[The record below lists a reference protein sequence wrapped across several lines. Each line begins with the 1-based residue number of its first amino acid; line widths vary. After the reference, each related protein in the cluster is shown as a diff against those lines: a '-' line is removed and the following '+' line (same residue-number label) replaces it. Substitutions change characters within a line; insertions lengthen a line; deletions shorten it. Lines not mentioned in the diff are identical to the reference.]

1 MERDSCEK
9 CLLGNLHTKCSSRLS
24 HLTSSRRTSP
34 ASTAPCSA
42 AHPVSVSP
50 AELCWRAPEGR
61 DEYMPCAARQPS
73 RTLRANKVCRCGA
86 GAGAPFWAGS
96 SLRPPPRARPAPAD
110 GFWSCSPLS
119 SCLRSFPALCSRRW
133 LHRHGQLQHHDAVI
147 VGRRHSLR
155 RYAAFVDSASAAAP
169 DQ

>member
-1 MERDSCEK
+1 MREVPPRE
-9 CLLGNLHTKCSSRLS
+9 LHTKMLFALVPLNQLSSDFTRIDGTVFSGTPCECFACRALLACSGGP
-24 HLTSSRRTSP
+24 RRVH
-34 ASTAPCSA
+34 ALCSTPTEP
-42 AHPVSVSP
+42 HPP
-50 AELCWRAPEGR
+50 RYNR
-61 DEYMPCAARQPS
+61 
-73 RTLRANKVCRCGA
+73 VCRCGA

-110 GFWSCSPLS
+110 GLWSCSPLP

-133 LHRHGQLQHHDAVI
+133 LHRHGQLQHQDSVI

-155 RYAAFVDSASAAAP
+155 RYVAFVGSASVAAP